1 VSSCS
6 IISSHLPRPSQRGV
20 EGHGAAGGGV
30 PGRGWLG
37 GQMASDGSARNGW
50 RQDVPG
56 CVAGEDMLIKKG

>member
-1 VSSCS
+1 
-6 IISSHLPRPSQRGV
+6 V

-37 GQMASDGSARNGW
+37 GRMASDGSARNGW